1 MFNITIYV
9 IKPSGESKPPL
20 GVNPIIDAVTL
31 LHYTNTKKYKYTI
44 VGNRTKMHS
53 SSEEFVPP
61 VQTSSPRVGLF
72 LLLVPLSVTQ
82 SKCWKMAKQSNARI
96 QIQIPTQTNAS
107 TGTIIT

>member
-1 MFNITIYV
+1 M
-9 IKPSGESKPPL
+9 
-20 GVNPIIDAVTL
+20 
-31 LHYTNTKKYKYTI
+31 
-44 VGNRTKMHS
+44 KMHS